1 MGSHTPFLVTPWV
14 RWWPMKPQ
22 GLGNQPFGGSYVG
35 GRVVVGVELFW
46 RIFHIEILLP
56 QLGVGGGVA
65 CFLPFM
71 SGVYRSQRNW
81 CAIGLKEAGAR

>member
-35 GRVVVGVELFW
+35 GRVVGGEGWSCFGGF
-46 RIFHIEILLP
+46 FHIEI
-56 QLGVGGGVA
+56 
-65 CFLPFM
+65 
-71 SGVYRSQRNW
+71 
-81 CAIGLKEAGAR
+81 